1 MPGTRQEWAGII
13 RRGAKLL
20 YAFAEAEV
28 PKLTVVLRQAY
39 GGGFITMNC
48 KELGA
53 DFAFAWPRAR
63 IGILGAQ
70 QAVGI
75 TQRREIAAADDSQA
89 TLERLAEQYAFEHQG
104 AHAAA
109 RDGVIDELI
118 APSETRGRL
127 IAALAAL
134 RAKRGGDECVQRIPP

>member
-1 MPGTRQEWAGII
+1 
-13 RRGAKLL
+13 
-20 YAFAEAEV
+20 
-28 PKLTVVLRQAY
+28 VVRQAY

-63 IGILGAQ
+63 IGIMGAR

-75 TQRREIAAADDSQA
+75 TERREIAAADDPQA
-89 TLERLAEQYAFEHQG
+89 TLERLAEQYADKHQA

-109 RDGVIDELI
+109 RDGVIDELV
-118 APSETRGRL
+118 APSETRNRL
-127 IAALAAL
+127 IDALDAL
-134 RAKRGGDECVQRIPP
+134 RAKRGDDGCVQGIPP